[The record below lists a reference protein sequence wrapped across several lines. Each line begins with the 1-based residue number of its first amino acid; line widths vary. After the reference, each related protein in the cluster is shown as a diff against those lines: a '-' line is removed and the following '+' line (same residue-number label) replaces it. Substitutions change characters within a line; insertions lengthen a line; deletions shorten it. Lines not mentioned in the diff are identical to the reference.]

1 MGLVLVAGCSLIA
14 FGPSI
19 MLWVVVV
26 GKRPALVI
34 IGLVGAFFWLASMA
48 AASVLWTI
56 VPAAQDA
63 WLLSMITGVVLHG
76 FGRLALAKV
85 YVKTEA
91 VINEA
96 AAHAAPA
103 SNAHGSSGRYGGA
116 LGAEGSGGVGE
127 GRGER
132 KTGDVPDQPEE
143 SSGLLRLNG
152 VSSSIAAGVG
162 WGLIHAVIMVGTAL
176 SKHMGPGAAFSP
188 SCPHVP
194 SVIVSALSAQAFVV
208 LDLLLMAAAF
218 AAARSGDAGLM
229 SFSFGLHFAAALTTG
244 FNFIEGGCTAS
255 LPLLYGVVA
264 LAAIALTRY
273 RPLKSAMIR
282 LRR

>member
-1 MGLVLVAGCSLIA
+1 
-14 FGPSI
+14 
-19 MLWVVVV
+19 
-26 GKRPALVI
+26 
-34 IGLVGAFFWLASMA
+34 
-48 AASVLWTI
+48 
-56 VPAAQDA
+56 
-63 WLLSMITGVVLHG
+63 MITGVVLHG

-132 KTGDVPDQPEE
+132 KMGDVPYQPEE
-143 SSGLLRLNG
+143 SSRLLRLNG
-152 VSSSIAAGVG
+152 VSSSIGEMQTKRLDTSSPGFSNRLACVRHSLLETAGFHCMACCRHPAFKLESQGKEIYVSSLSSTWVLSRNPKPGCLLPYPPLSCRSSCLSAAGVG

-194 SVIVSALSAQAFVV
+194 SVIVSGES
-208 LDLLLMAAAF
+208 D
-218 AAARSGDAGLM
+218 R
-229 SFSFGLHFAAALTTG
+229 
-244 FNFIEGGCTAS
+244 
-255 LPLLYGVVA
+255 
-264 LAAIALTRY
+264 
-273 RPLKSAMIR
+273 RPSMFPHTKN
-282 LRR
+282 